1 VVGDV
6 VEKPAED
13 LVVAHLVEW
22 TNIGQLHLKVRTG
35 YRRPTAQS
43 RLLSS
48 MQYICSRS
56 CS

>member
-13 LVVAHLVEW
+13 LVVAHLVKW
-22 TNIGQLHLKVRTG
+22 TNIGQLILKVRKGTQG
-35 YRRPTAQS
+35 PTAQS